1 MTIMSDAEFERRF
14 LSGQELFG
22 DDFDAEGIR
31 AWFADEQHA
40 YADLAGADRQQRSYG
55 YAALN
60 WRHGFSHLPPEL
72 TFSHVLG
79 FGSNFG
85 DELDPIVRRCD
96 KITLLDSSGRFEVD
110 SLNGVP
116 VEYLLADPSGRI
128 AMPDG
133 SVDLLTC
140 FGVLHHIPNV
150 SAVIAEFARV
160 LKPGGHA
167 LIREPVTTLGDWRRP
182 RVGLTPRERG
192 IPRAMF
198 VRMLEAAG
206 LRPES
211 ISSCDFRPWVR
222 LCLKFG
228 IATFGRALPTRVDA
242 MLSAAFLANSQ
253 YHRTTFWSRF
263 APASVF
269 VVAVRG

>member
-1 MTIMSDAEFERRF
+1 MITMSEAEFARRF

-40 YADLAGADRQQRSYG
+40 YADLAGSDRQRHSYG
-55 YAALN
+55 YDALN
-60 WRHGFSHLPPEL
+60 RQHGFAHLPAER

-85 DELDPIVRRCD
+85 DELDPVLARCD
-96 KITLLDSSGRFEVD
+96 RITLLDSSGRFEVD
-110 SLNGVP
+110 NLKGVP
-116 VEYLLADPSGRI
+116 VSYLLADPSGRI
-128 AMPDG
+128 ALPDG

-150 SAVIAEFARV
+150 SAVIGEFARV
-160 LKPGGHA
+160 LRPGGYA
-167 LIREPVTTLGDWRRP
+167 LIREPVTTLGDWRKP
-182 RVGLTPRERG
+182 RIGLTPRERG
-192 IPRAMF
+192 IPRAMLL
-198 VRMLEAAG
+198 RMIDAAG
-206 LRPES
+206 LNPS
-211 ISSCDFRPWVR
+211 SVASCDFRPWVR
-222 LCLKFG
+222 LCLKLG
-228 IATFGRALPTRVDA
+228 IPTFGRALPTRLDA
-242 MLSAAFLANSQ
+242 LLSAAFLCNSQ

-269 VVAVRG
+269 VVAVRE